1 MTPSTAAVGVA
12 ALTDDERAWL
22 GRRARLLAAASVAYN
37 LVEAAVSIAAGAIAG
52 SVALVAFGLDS
63 VIEVSS
69 GLVILWQFRHRLPHT
84 RERQAL
90 RLIGVSF
97 FALAAYVTL
106 DSLQALLA
114 GDRAAPSTLGIAIA
128 CASLTVM
135 PFLSWAQRRT
145 GQRLASGSV
154 VADSQQTLLCTYLS
168 TVLLGGLLINTT
180 LGWWWADPL
189 AGLAIAAVATRE
201 GRQAWQGH
209 TCCPPIPADGDEQRP
224 DDERDPCGCGPGCT
238 DSCCGPKA

>member
-1 MTPSTAAVGVA
+1 MTPSAAAVGVA
-12 ALTDDERAWL
+12 ALTGDERAWL

-37 LVEAAVSIAAGAIAG
+37 LVEAAVSIAAGAVAG

-69 GLVILWQFRHRLPHT
+69 GLVILWQFRHRLPQT

-106 DSLQALLA
+106 ESLHALLA
-114 GDRAAPSTLGIAIA
+114 GDRAAPSPVGIAIA

-145 GQRLASGSV
+145 GRRLASGSV

-168 TVLLGGLLINTT
+168 AVLLGGLLINAT

-189 AGLAIAAVATRE
+189 AGLVIAAVATRE
-201 GRQAWQGH
+201 GRQAWQGQN
-209 TCCPPIPADGDEQRP
+209 CCPPFPADGDEQRL
-224 DDERDPCGCGPGCT
+224 DDERDPCGCGPGCA